1 MIKYTKNLQRRK
13 EMMSKQTA
21 VEYLIQEIKNDVFV
35 HSKSTKEWNHIF
47 QQAEAMEWEQIVNA
61 VDSIEIVNRRYYKD
75 GTFGDD
81 KVGKEIQM
89 TGREYIGLSVTGELY
104 YKQTYGGDK

>member
-1 MIKYTKNLQRRK
+1 MKT
-13 EMMSKQTA
+13 KQTA
-21 VEYLIQEIKNDVFV
+21 MQELIKEMESLKTNKPYVNPQNALRDCLSLAYLKIGME
-35 HSKSTKEWNHIF
+35 KEQVID
-47 QQAEAMEWEQIVNA
+47 A

-81 KVGKEIQM
+81 KVGKEIQV

-104 YKQTYGGDK
+104 YSETYGGEQ